1 MNVVGLVEM
10 IKMKISLKMVRSTYS
25 TFPLFL
31 LISCIFFFNQIIL
44 LITLFLTYFY
54 SLFYFYLFYLWPLY

>member
-31 LISCIFFFNQIIL
+31 LISCIFFFNH
-44 LITLFLTYFY
+44 TVLTWAVFNIKATNKIDKNKKE
-54 SLFYFYLFYLWPLY
+54 SKNM